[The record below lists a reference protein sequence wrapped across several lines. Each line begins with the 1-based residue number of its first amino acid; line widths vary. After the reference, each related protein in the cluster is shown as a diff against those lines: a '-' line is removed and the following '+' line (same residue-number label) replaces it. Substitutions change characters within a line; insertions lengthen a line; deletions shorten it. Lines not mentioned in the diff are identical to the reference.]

1 MVFYQNLQTFFKVGY
16 RIEPCLGGYI
26 AEPPINTYFITKA
39 FQGGTPVKHSH
50 NRFVALAVA
59 FVAAVI
65 LALPVTALAETKF
78 NSDVKPP
85 IPAPQAAWY
94 NGESHHFRSVV
105 KDADGK
111 ELIEGTHFDR
121 DFCFIRDRSN
131 PNDNSVWYPT
141 DDEMKDSGNVIERIK
156 FKGAFAKWGNYYI
169 HHNILTLYDFFAPNV
184 TKVEGEEDP
193 TFQGTLQL
201 TLGNPK
207 TQFSASDFKLSRV
220 AGEKPGDYNITVVD
234 TDKEQ
239 IPEEGKSN
247 STGTRTRIGTVDL
260 GGYTTIY
267 LAGDDICGFNYI
279 RLVPGKLTITPA
291 YTQVNVTV
299 AWKDSSNK
307 DGIRPSAEDFAKYLT
322 LTADGEPTDAQA
334 VIVENGDTY
343 NVVFDNVRK
352 YAYNEEG
359 VRHEI
364 AYQVT
369 QANIDGY
376 TTDNATVGNEG
387 TITNTHEIAAAP
399 AEKPSTEKP
408 AAKKTSRKALPQTG
422 DQSADALAIVALGAT
437 ALSAA
442 VIMEKRNEL

>member
-1 MVFYQNLQTFFKVGY
+1 
-16 RIEPCLGGYI
+16 
-26 AEPPINTYFITKA
+26 
-39 FQGGTPVKHSH
+39 
-50 NRFVALAVA
+50 
-59 FVAAVI
+59 
-65 LALPVTALAETKF
+65 
-78 NSDVKPP
+78 
-85 IPAPQAAWY
+85 
-94 NGESHHFRSVV
+94 
-105 KDADGK
+105 
-111 ELIEGTHFDR
+111 
-121 DFCFIRDRSN
+121 
-131 PNDNSVWYPT
+131 
-141 DDEMKDSGNVIERIK
+141 MKDSGKVIERIK

-193 TFQGTLQL
+193 TLQGTLQL

-207 TQFSASDFKLSRV
+207 VQFSANDFKLSRE
-220 AGEKPGDYNITVVD
+220 AGEKPGDYNIIVN
-234 TDKEQ
+234 TDQEQ
-239 IPEEGKSN
+239 IPAERGKSN
-247 STGTRTRIGTVDL
+247 STGTRTGLGTVDL

-279 RLVPGKLTITPA
+279 RLVPGKLTITAA

-352 YAYNEEG
+352 YAYDENG

-387 TITNTHEIAAAP
+387 TITNTHEIAAP
-399 AEKPSTEKP
+399 AEKSSTEKP

-422 DQSADALAIVALGAT
+422 DQSANALAIVALGAT
-437 ALSAA
+437 TLGAA
-442 VIMEKRNEL
+442 VVMKKRNEL

>member
-1 MVFYQNLQTFFKVGY
+1 M
-16 RIEPCLGGYI
+16 
-26 AEPPINTYFITKA
+26 
-39 FQGGTPVKHSH
+39 
-50 NRFVALAVA
+50 A
-59 FVAAVI
+59 FVAAVV
-65 LALPVTALAETKF
+65 LALPVTALAADPDP
-78 NSDVKPP
+78 SGKPP
-85 IPAPQAAWY
+85 TPAPQAAWY

-105 KDADGK
+105 KDANGT
-111 ELIEGTHFDR
+111 ELTEGTDFER

-131 PNDNSVWYPT
+131 PNDNSVWCST
-141 DDEMKDSGNVIERIK
+141 DENMKDSGNVFERIK
-156 FKGAFAKWGNYYI
+156 FKGAFDKWGNYYI
-169 HHNILTLYDFFAPNV
+169 RHNILTLYDFFAPNV

-193 TFQGTLQL
+193 TLQGTLQL
-201 TLGNPK
+201 TLGNPE
-207 TQFSASDFKLSRV
+207 TEFSASGFKLTREP
-220 AGEKPGDYNITVVD
+220 GEEPGEYNIIVN
-234 TDKEQ
+234 TDQEK
-239 IPEEGKSN
+239 IPDQGSN
-247 STGTRTRIGTVDL
+247 KAGTRTGLGTIDL
-260 GGYTTIY
+260 GGYTTKY
-267 LAGDDICGFNYI
+267 LVGDDICGFNYI

-322 LTADGEPTDAQA
+322 LTADGGPTDAQA

-352 YAYNEEG
+352 YAYDENG

-369 QANIDGY
+369 QANIDSY

-422 DQSADALAIVALGAT
+422 DQSANALAIVALGAT
-437 ALSAA
+437 ALGAA
-442 VIMEKRNEL
+442 VIMKKRNEL

>member
-1 MVFYQNLQTFFKVGY
+1 MSRGVHRTAAHNH
-16 RIEPCLGGYI
+16 
-26 AEPPINTYFITKA
+26 A
-39 FQGGTPVKHSH
+39 FHNRTLQGGTQVKHSH
-50 NRFVALAVA
+50 SRIIFALAVA
-59 FVAAVI
+59 FVAAVV
-65 LALPVTALAETKF
+65 LALPVTALAEDPK
-78 NSDVKPP
+78 SDVKPP
-85 IPAPQAAWY
+85 TPAPQAAWY

-105 KDADGK
+105 MDVNGK
-111 ELIEGTHFDR
+111 PLTEGTDFDR

-141 DDEMKDSGNVIERIK
+141 DDDMKDSGNVIERIK

-169 HHNILTLYDFFAPNV
+169 HHKILTLYDFFAPNV

-193 TFQGTLQL
+193 TLQGTLQL

-220 AGEKPGDYNITVVD
+220 AGEQPGDYNIIVD

-239 IPEEGKSN
+239 IPEKYKSN
-247 STGTRTRIGTVDL
+247 STGTRTGLGTVDL
-260 GGYTTIY
+260 GGFTTIY

-352 YAYNEEG
+352 YAYDENG

-364 AYQVT
+364 VYQVT

-387 TITNTHEIAAAP
+387 TITNTHEIAAP
-399 AEKPSTEKP
+399 AEKPSTEKPSTEKP
-408 AAKKTSRKALPQTG
+408 AAKKTSRKAVPQTG
-422 DQSADALAIVALGAT
+422 DQSANALAIVALGAT
-437 ALSAA
+437 ALGAA
-442 VIMEKRNEL
+442 VVMKKRSEL

>member
-1 MVFYQNLQTFFKVGY
+1 M
-16 RIEPCLGGYI
+16 
-26 AEPPINTYFITKA
+26 
-39 FQGGTPVKHSH
+39 KHSH
-50 NRFVALAVA
+50 NRFIALAVA
-59 FVAAVI
+59 FVAAVV
-65 LALPVTALAETKF
+65 LALPVTALASA
-78 NSDVKPP
+78 NDRPP
-85 IPAPQAAWY
+85 SLAPQAAWY
-94 NGESHHFRSVV
+94 NGKSHHFRSIV
-105 KDADGK
+105 KDANGTVLEEGK
-111 ELIEGTHFDR
+111 DFDR
-121 DFCFIRDRSN
+121 SFCYVSDRSN
-131 PNDNSVWYPT
+131 TNADSIWVPT
-141 DDEMKDSGNVIERIK
+141 DDDMKDSGYVHERIT
-156 FKGAFAKWGNYYI
+156 FKGAYAKWGVYNVR
-169 HHNILTLYDFFAPNV
+169 HSILTLYDFFAPNV

-193 TFQGTLQL
+193 TLQGTLQL
-201 TLGNPK
+201 TIGNPK
-207 TQFSASDFKLSRV
+207 TQFSASDFKLSRE
-220 AGEKPGDYNITVVD
+220 AGEEPGDYNIIVD

-239 IPEEGKSN
+239 IPEKGKSN
-247 STGTRTRIGTVDL
+247 STGTRTGLGTVDL

-334 VIVENGDTY
+334 VVIENDNDTY

-352 YAYNEEG
+352 YAYNKEG

-408 AAKKTSRKALPQTG
+408 AAKKTSRKAVPQTG
-422 DQSADALAIVALGAT
+422 DQSANVLAVVALGAT
-437 ALSAA
+437 ALGVA
-442 VIMEKRNEL
+442 VIMKKRNEL

>member
-1 MVFYQNLQTFFKVGY
+1 M
-16 RIEPCLGGYI
+16 
-26 AEPPINTYFITKA
+26 
-39 FQGGTPVKHSH
+39 KHSH
-50 NRFVALAVA
+50 SRFVALAVA
-59 FVAAVI
+59 FVAAVV
-65 LALPVTALAETKF
+65 LALPMTALAEPKL
-78 NSDVKPP
+78 NYNDPP
-85 IPAPQAAWY
+85 QTLQPQAAWW

-105 KDADGK
+105 KDADGN
-111 ELIEGTHFDR
+111 ELTEGTHFDR

-141 DDEMKDSGNVIERIK
+141 DDDMKDSGNVIERIK
-156 FKGAFAKWGNYYI
+156 FKGAFAKFGNYYV
-169 HHNILTLYDFFAPNV
+169 HHNILTRYYFYAPNV

-193 TFQGTLQL
+193 TLQGTLQL
-201 TLGNPK
+201 KWGNPEAK
-207 TQFSASDFKLSRV
+207 FSASDFKLSRV
-220 AGEKPGDYNITVVD
+220 AGEQPGDYDITVVD

-239 IPEEGKSN
+239 IPGQYESN
-247 STGTRTRIGTVDL
+247 STRTRTGLGTVNLD
-260 GGYTTIY
+260 GYTTIY

-279 RLVPGKLTITPA
+279 SLVPGKLTIKPA
-291 YTQVNVTV
+291 FTQVNVTV

-334 VIVENGDTY
+334 VVVENGDTY

-408 AAKKTSRKALPQTG
+408 AAKKTSRKAVPQTG
-422 DQSADALAIVALGAT
+422 DQSVNALAVVALGAT
-437 ALSAA
+437 ALGAA
-442 VIMEKRNEL
+442 VVMKKRSEL

>member
-1 MVFYQNLQTFFKVGY
+1 MSRGVHRRAAHNH
-16 RIEPCLGGYI
+16 
-26 AEPPINTYFITKA
+26 A
-39 FQGGTPVKHSH
+39 FHNRTLQGGTQVKHSH
-50 NRFVALAVA
+50 SRFIALAVA
-59 FVAAVI
+59 FVAAVV
-65 LALPVTALAETKF
+65 LALPVTALAADQD
-78 NSDVKPP
+78 SDRIYQPQKPV
-85 IPAPQAAWY
+85 PQAAWW

-105 KDADGK
+105 KEDVTGK
-111 ELIEGTHFDR
+111 TLTEGTDFDR

-141 DDEMKDSGNVIERIK
+141 DDDMKDSGNVIERIK
-156 FKGAFAKWGNYYI
+156 FKGAYAKYGNYYI

-193 TFQGTLQL
+193 TLQGTLQL

-220 AGEKPGDYNITVVD
+220 AGEQPGDYDIIVD
-234 TDKEQ
+234 TDQEQ
-239 IPEEGKSN
+239 IPTERGKSN
-247 STGTRTRIGTVDL
+247 STKTRTGLGTVDL

-369 QANIDGY
+369 QANINGY

-408 AAKKTSRKALPQTG
+408 AAKKTSRKAVPQTG
-422 DQSADALAIVALGAT
+422 DQSANALAVVALGAT
-437 ALSAA
+437 ALGAA
-442 VIMEKRNEL
+442 VVMKKRNEL

>member
-1 MVFYQNLQTFFKVGY
+1 MPQ
-16 RIEPCLGGYI
+16 
-26 AEPPINTYFITKA
+26 A
-39 FQGGTPVKHSH
+39 
-50 NRFVALAVA
+50 
-59 FVAAVI
+59 
-65 LALPVTALAETKF
+65 
-78 NSDVKPP
+78 
-85 IPAPQAAWY
+85 PAPQAQWY

-105 KDADGK
+105 TDAKGTK
-111 ELIEGTHFDR
+111 LTEGVDFDR

-141 DDEMKDSGNVIERIK
+141 DDDMKDSGSVIERIK
-156 FKGAFAKWGNYYI
+156 FKGAFAWWGNYYI
-169 HHNILTLYDFFAPNV
+169 RHNILTLYDFFAPNV

-193 TFQGTLQL
+193 ILQGTLQL

-207 TQFSASDFKLSRV
+207 TQFSASDFKLTREP
-220 AGEKPGDYNITVVD
+220 GEEPDKSYDIIVN
-234 TDKEQ
+234 TDREQ
-239 IPEEGKSN
+239 IPTERGKSN
-247 STGTRTRIGTVDL
+247 STKTRTGLGTVDL

-267 LAGDDICGFNYI
+267 LAGDDICGSNYI
-279 RLVPGKLTITPA
+279 RLVPGKLYIKPA

-322 LTADGEPTDAQA
+322 LTADGEPTDTQA
-334 VIVENGDTY
+334 VVVENGDTY

-352 YAYNEEG
+352 YAYNKEG

-408 AAKKTSRKALPQTG
+408 STEKPAAKKTPRKAVPQTG
-422 DQSADALAIVALGAT
+422 DQSANALAVVALGAT
-437 ALSAA
+437 ALGAA
-442 VIMEKRNEL
+442 IVMKKRSEL

>member
-1 MVFYQNLQTFFKVGY
+1 M
-16 RIEPCLGGYI
+16 
-26 AEPPINTYFITKA
+26 
-39 FQGGTPVKHSH
+39 KHSH
-50 NRFVALAVA
+50 SRFVALAVA
-59 FVAAVI
+59 FVAAVV
-65 LALPVTALAETKF
+65 LALPVTALA
-78 NSDVKPP
+78 KPEDRP
-85 IPAPQAAWY
+85 PTPPVQSAWY

-105 KDADGK
+105 KDADGTV
-111 ELIEGTHFDR
+111 LTEGVDFDR
-121 DFCFIRDRSN
+121 DFCFISDRSN
-131 PNDNSVWYPT
+131 PNGDSVWYPT
-141 DDEMKDSGNVIERIK
+141 DDDMKDSGHVLERIK
-156 FKGAFAKWGNYYI
+156 FKGAYAKWGVYTI
-169 HHNILTLYDFFAPNV
+169 RHNILTLYDFFAPNV

-193 TFQGTLQL
+193 TLQGTLQL

-207 TQFSASDFKLSRV
+207 TEFSASDFKLTREP
-220 AGEKPGDYNITVVD
+220 GEEPGEYNIIVN
-234 TDKEQ
+234 TDQEK
-239 IPEEGKSN
+239 IPDQGSN
-247 STGTRTRIGTVDL
+247 KAGTRTGLGTIDL
-260 GGYTTIY
+260 GGYTTKY

-291 YTQVNVTV
+291 CTQVNVTV

-408 AAKKTSRKALPQTG
+408 AAKKTSRKAVPQTG
-422 DQSADALAIVALGAT
+422 DQSVNALAVVALGAT
-437 ALSAA
+437 ALGAA
-442 VIMEKRNEL
+442 VVMKKRNEL

>member
-1 MVFYQNLQTFFKVGY
+1 M
-16 RIEPCLGGYI
+16 
-26 AEPPINTYFITKA
+26 
-39 FQGGTPVKHSH
+39 KHSH
-50 NRFVALAVA
+50 SRFVALAVA
-59 FVAAVI
+59 FVAAVV
-65 LALPVTALAETKF
+65 LALPVTALAADPDP
-78 NSDVKPP
+78 SGKPP
-85 IPAPQAAWY
+85 TPAPQVAWY

-105 KDADGK
+105 KDANGT
-111 ELIEGTHFDR
+111 ELTEGTDFER

-131 PNDNSVWYPT
+131 PNDNSVWCST
-141 DDEMKDSGNVIERIK
+141 DENMKDSGNVFERIK
-156 FKGAFAKWGNYYI
+156 FKGAFDKWGNYYI
-169 HHNILTLYDFFAPNV
+169 RHNILTLYDFFAPNV

-193 TFQGTLQL
+193 TLQGTLQL
-201 TLGNPK
+201 TLGNPE
-207 TQFSASDFKLSRV
+207 TEFSASDFKLTREP
-220 AGEKPGDYNITVVD
+220 GEEPGEYNIIVN
-234 TDKEQ
+234 TDQEK
-239 IPEEGKSN
+239 IPDQGSN
-247 STGTRTRIGTVDL
+247 KAGTRTGLGTIDL
-260 GGYTTIY
+260 GGYTTKY
-267 LAGDDICGFNYI
+267 LVGDDICGFNYI

-352 YAYNEEG
+352 YAYDENG

-376 TTDNATVGNEG
+376 TTDNATVGNKG

-408 AAKKTSRKALPQTG
+408 AAKKTSRKDLPQTG
-422 DQSADALAIVALGAT
+422 DQSANALAIVALGAT
-437 ALSAA
+437 ALGAA
-442 VIMEKRNEL
+442 VVMKKRNEL

>member
-1 MVFYQNLQTFFKVGY
+1 MSRGVHRRAAHNH
-16 RIEPCLGGYI
+16 
-26 AEPPINTYFITKA
+26 A
-39 FQGGTPVKHSH
+39 FHNRTLQGGTQVKHSH
-50 NRFVALAVA
+50 SRFVALAVA
-59 FVAAVI
+59 FVAAVV
-65 LALPVTALAETKF
+65 LALPVTALAADPDP
-78 NSDVKPP
+78 SGKPP
-85 IPAPQAAWY
+85 TPAPQVAWY

-105 KDADGK
+105 KDANGT
-111 ELIEGTHFDR
+111 ELTEGTDFER

-131 PNDNSVWYPT
+131 PNDNSVWCST
-141 DDEMKDSGNVIERIK
+141 DENMKDSGNVFERIK
-156 FKGAFAKWGNYYI
+156 FKGAFDKWGNYYI
-169 HHNILTLYDFFAPNV
+169 RHNILTLYDFFAPNV

-193 TFQGTLQL
+193 TLQGTLQL
-201 TLGNPK
+201 TLGNPE
-207 TQFSASDFKLSRV
+207 TEFSASDFKLTREP
-220 AGEKPGDYNITVVD
+220 GEEPGEYNIIVN
-234 TDKEQ
+234 TDQEK
-239 IPEEGKSN
+239 IPDQGSN
-247 STGTRTRIGTVDL
+247 KAGTRTGLGTIDL
-260 GGYTTIY
+260 GGYTTKY
-267 LAGDDICGFNYI
+267 LVGDDICGFNYI

-352 YAYNEEG
+352 YAYDENG

-376 TTDNATVGNEG
+376 TTDNATVGNKG

-408 AAKKTSRKALPQTG
+408 AAKKTSRKDLPQTG
-422 DQSADALAIVALGAT
+422 DQSANALAIVALGAT
-437 ALSAA
+437 ALGAA
-442 VIMEKRNEL
+442 VVMKKRNEL

>member
-1 MVFYQNLQTFFKVGY
+1 
-16 RIEPCLGGYI
+16 
-26 AEPPINTYFITKA
+26 
-39 FQGGTPVKHSH
+39 
-50 NRFVALAVA
+50 
-59 FVAAVI
+59 
-65 LALPVTALAETKF
+65 
-78 NSDVKPP
+78 
-85 IPAPQAAWY
+85 
-94 NGESHHFRSVV
+94 
-105 KDADGK
+105 
-111 ELIEGTHFDR
+111 
-121 DFCFIRDRSN
+121 
-131 PNDNSVWYPT
+131 
-141 DDEMKDSGNVIERIK
+141 MKDSGNVIERIK
-156 FKGAFAKWGNYYI
+156 FKGAYAKYGNYYI

-193 TFQGTLQL
+193 TLYGTLQL

-220 AGEKPGDYNITVVD
+220 AGEQPGDYDIIVD

-239 IPEEGKSN
+239 IPTERGASN
-247 STGTRTRIGTVDL
+247 STGTRTGLGTVDL
-260 GGYTTIY
+260 DGFTTIY

-279 RLVPGKLTITPA
+279 RLVPGKLTIKPA
-291 YTQVNVTV
+291 NTQVNVTV

-369 QANIDGY
+369 QANINGY

-408 AAKKTSRKALPQTG
+408 AAKKTSRKAVPQTG
-422 DQSADALAIVALGAT
+422 DQSANALAVVALGAT
-437 ALSAA
+437 ALGAA
-442 VIMEKRNEL
+442 VVMKKRNEL